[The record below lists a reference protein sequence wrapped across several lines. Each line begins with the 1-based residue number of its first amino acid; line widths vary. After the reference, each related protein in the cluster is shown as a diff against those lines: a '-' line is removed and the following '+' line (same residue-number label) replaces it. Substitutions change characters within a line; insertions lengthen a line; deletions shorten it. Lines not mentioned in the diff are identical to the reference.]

1 MSSTGEVTPQD
12 GHGGYLVTVDGHHH
26 LPTRE
31 NGKIS
36 HRLMGAAW
44 AALHGGYRGHKY
56 DGPDKAQAVKKLD
69 ALYHREG
76 IPTPK

>member
-12 GHGGYLVTVDGHHH
+12 GHSDYLVTSNGHHH
-26 LPTRE
+26 LPIKK

-56 DGPDKAQAVKKLD
+56 EGPDKGAAIKKLD
-69 ALYHREG
+69 AAYKREG
-76 IPTPK
+76 ISHP